1 MQRSK
6 VSVMAT
12 ESVVLIR
19 NEGTVRILTLNRPDR
34 LNAFND
40 ELYAAMT
47 ACLVAA
53 RADASVHVVVLTGA
67 GRASS
72 SGADR
77 SPGGRIRRDR
87 FETFVDA
94 LSIDKPLIA
103 AVNGVAVGIGVT
115 LLPHCDLV
123 LVDASARL
131 RVPFTALG
139 VAPEAGSSYL
149 LSNMM
154 GMQDAAR

>member
-53 RADASVHVVVLTGA
+53 RADASCT
-67 GRASS
+67 SS
-72 SGADR
+72 
-77 SPGGRIRRDR
+77 
-87 FETFVDA
+87 
-94 LSIDKPLIA
+94 
-103 AVNGVAVGIGVT
+103 
-115 LLPHCDLV
+115 C
-123 LVDASARL
+123 
-131 RVPFTALG
+131 
-139 VAPEAGSSYL
+139 
-149 LSNMM
+149 
-154 GMQDAAR
+154 